1 MGDHMN
7 EKFFNHRHPLVSSSY
22 YIVMLL
28 IVMSTTNPMV
38 IGSCFIGSFC
48 FRVIQLRGRRL
59 VSSLGFPFFFLIV
72 ISVTNPLF
80 VHRGGTILFF
90 FLGKPFTLEALLYGL
105 QMGIMIATVLFL
117 FQILQTV
124 VDSEK
129 FFYLFGKRFAKLSL
143 ILTMIFRFIPLFQQY
158 FQELRQVQKTM
169 ERTQQRNLQE
179 KASYG
184 LDLFGNL
191 FSWALENAMDTADS
205 MKARGYGS
213 FKRSSRISY
222 HWSWVDTI
230 YLFAILGM
238 LGIFLI
244 SLTKGVYLFNY
255 YPYIENVTFFIE
267 NHWLNY
273 GLIFLFAMLPTIN
286 SVKEGIIW
294 TILKSR
300 I

>member
-1 MGDHMN
+1 MN
-7 EKFFNHRHPLVSSSY
+7 KNFFNHRHPLVASSY
-22 YIVMLL
+22 YIVVLL
-28 IVMSTTNPMV
+28 IVMSTTNPIV

-48 FRVIQLRGRRL
+48 FRLIQLKGRQFIR
-59 VSSLGFPFFFLIV
+59 SFGFPFFFLIA
-72 ISVTNPLF
+72 ITLTNPLF

-90 FLGKPFTLEALLYGL
+90 FFGKPFTLEALVYGL
-105 QMGIMIATVLFL
+105 HMGIMIATVLFL
-117 FQILQTV
+117 FQSLQVV

-143 ILTMIFRFIPLFQQY
+143 ILTMIFRFIPLFQHY

-169 ERTQQRNLQE
+169 DRTQQRSLKE
-179 KASYG
+179 KADYG

-213 FKRSSRISY
+213 YQRSSRISY
-222 HWSWVDTI
+222 RWSWVDTVC
-230 YLFAILGM
+230 LFGVLGM
-238 LGIFLI
+238 LSIFLI
-244 SLTKGVYLFNY
+244 SLAKGVYLFNY
-255 YPYIENVTFFIE
+255 YPYTESITLLFE

-273 GLIFLFAMLPTIN
+273 GLIFLFALLPTIN
-286 SVKEGIIW
+286 SVREGIIW
-294 TILKSR
+294 TILKSK